1 MPRHRRLG
9 SGEAMRREVPKR
21 ELAFQAR
28 FTLARGELKFGQRHV
43 GEVTGQL
50 VAPIPA
56 WYQPHP
62 PPGQYTFS
70 PPHRGSL
77 PEEVILETMG
87 FLDVTTLVQGINPP
101 EAWPIIPA
109 ELVSDMVLEAEVE
122 FDGVDADDE
131 YAANEPADLEEA
143 KKRFEGKWKLTI
155 GLPLEG
161 NFSRDESQ
169 VSLDRMEFE
178 LDARFATLEE
188 L

>member
-1 MPRHRRLG
+1 MVVG
-9 SGEAMRREVPKR
+9 SGEAMRRDMPKR

-28 FTLARGELKFGQRHV
+28 FTVARGMLKYGQVQV

-50 VAPIPA
+50 VVPIPA

-70 PPHRGSL
+70 PPQRGGL
-77 PEEVILETMG
+77 TEEVIIETMG
-87 FLDVTTLVQGINPP
+87 FLDVTTLVQEIDPP
-101 EAWPIIPA
+101 AAWPIIPA
-109 ELVSDMVLEAEVE
+109 ELVAEMVLEAEIE
-122 FDGVDADDE
+122 FEGVDADDE
-131 YAANEPADLEEA
+131 YAANEPADLEDA
-143 KKRFEGKWKLTI
+143 KKRFEGRWKLTI
-155 GLPLEG
+155 GFPLEG
-161 NFSRDESQ
+161 NFSRDETQ